1 MLTTKRKPASVGG
14 ILTEEF
20 MGSMGLPQG
29 ALAEA
34 MGVQRKHVNELCNNR
49 RSVTAPTALILAR
62 MFGNSSDF
70 WLNLQRRTELLEATH
85 SHRQRHI
92 GSRTICSGHSLP
104 RAHHRRLAVFEAPF
118 CAGGGRG
125 IRTPGAHHPAV
136 FKTAAINRSAIPPR
150 SSHERT
156 IGAFGSAR
164 LRCASRDAAPLYCP
178 ILARPFM

>member
-1 MLTTKRKPASVGG
+1 MLTTKRKPASAGG

-34 MGVQRKHVNELCNNR
+34 MGVQRKHVNEQCNNR

-85 SHRQRHI
+85 SPWQRHI
-92 GSRTICSGHSLP
+92 GSRAISSGHSLP
-104 RAHHRRLAVFEAPF
+104 RAHHRRLAAFD
-118 CAGGGRG
+118 AGGGRG

-150 SSHERT
+150 PSLEPT
-156 IGAFGSAR
+156 IAASGSAR